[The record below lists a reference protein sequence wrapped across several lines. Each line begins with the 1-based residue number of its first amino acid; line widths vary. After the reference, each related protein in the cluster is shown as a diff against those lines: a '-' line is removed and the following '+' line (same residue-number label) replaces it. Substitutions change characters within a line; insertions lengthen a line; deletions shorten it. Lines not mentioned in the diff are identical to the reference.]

1 MRAVCV
7 TALDPFRPLEH
18 RTVQAIGRRRRIR
31 ALAPK
36 TDKPFIALLNGRAVL
51 RKAWG
56 RKLRDGD
63 TLAFVILPQGGG
75 GGSNPMRM
83 ILMLA
88 VAFFAPYAASFMFQG
103 AVLGGTMGSFGL
115 SMATA
120 AVGLAGSM
128 LVNALIPPP
137 KPPSAQIAS
146 DIAAASPT
154 YSIGAQGNS
163 ARIGQPIPEVF
174 GRHIIYPDFAAMP
187 YTEYSGNDQ
196 YLYQLFVIG
205 RGYYDIE
212 QIRIEDTL
220 LSSFDEVETQI
231 VGPGGTVT
239 LFPTRVITSV
249 EVSGQNMEYNVALGP
264 FVANPA
270 DTAANRLGFD
280 VVLPRGLYYAN
291 DGGGLDAR
299 SIGLRLEYQAIDA
312 DGAAVGTWTVAENIT
327 ITAATTTPIRRSY
340 RYTVPTGRY
349 QCRVTRTTTKA
360 TDTRTGNDIAWAGL
374 RAYIPGAQTYG
385 DVTLLAMRIRATDN
399 ISAQASR
406 KINCIVTRKLPIWM
420 GEEGQ
425 WSENLA
431 PNAAFFDYSGSFPAG
446 WWSYNN
452 GAIDVSHGSIG
463 LVGVNGT
470 AAHRVT
476 ANAST
481 TMELG
486 IYTRTTIANG
496 GIESWQVGAVHVISF
511 YARASSAGAVG
522 QRMYGLYS
530 NMGFDGATVLQ
541 NPPLLLGA
549 WQRYSFSGVPRDN
562 GFTQFGELFISWLT
576 MGTLPSGAA
585 FDICAVQVEKGAV
598 AKPWGAWSG
607 VTATRNPAWAAAYI
621 ARQRLPDSRI
631 NLAAL
636 KTLADTCAARG
647 DRFDGVFDSQGTAWE
662 AITNVGRV
670 ARAAPFMQGGRLQVY
685 RDAAEPLP
693 VAMFSPRNML
703 RNSFRLTYKM
713 ASEDMADSIDVE
725 YFDGGTWSWKTVRA
739 TLPLGTADKPV
750 KVKLYGVTSR
760 AHAWREGMYMAAC
773 NRYRRRFC
781 TWQTEMDGFIP
792 SLGDCVAVTH
802 DMPKW
807 GQFAEAVAWDQ
818 DSQLLTVSEPLDWS
832 AGGTHYLAFRDRA
845 GRPVGPFQVTQGP
858 DDRSLYLLTW
868 DALNDPAP
876 DVGYDRERSHVA
888 FGPADSQYIRARV
901 LSVKPRGMSTA
912 EIEAVIESDFV
923 HEADTGAAPG
933 GNAWQLPTR
942 NTYPVVTGLTAR
954 SFPGRVAQMVISWN
968 AVAGADYYIVE
979 QSNDG
984 INWTRAGEVTTNS
997 YTATALYGP
1006 ATLIRVAAVGLTR
1019 GPWDEVAYAF
1029 GSDYMWIND
1038 ASLMWSNDAN
1048 LMWSS

>member
-18 RTVQAIGRRRRIR
+18 RTVQEIGRRRRIR

-51 RKAWG
+51 RLEWG

-63 TLAFVILPQGGG
+63 TLAFMVLPQGGG
-75 GGSNPMRM
+75 GSNPLRVVLM
-83 ILMLA
+83 IA
-88 VAFFAPYAASFMFQG
+88 VSFFAPMAASALWGMS
-103 AVLGGTMGSFGL
+103 ASAAAAAGGMTAFGF
-115 SMATA
+115 SATTA
-120 AVGLAGSM
+120 AIGIAGSM

-137 KPPSAQIAS
+137 KPPSAQVAS

-174 GRHIIYPDFAAMP
+174 GRHLVYPDFAAMP

-205 RGYYDIE
+205 RGHYDIE
-212 QIRIEDTL
+212 QIRIEHRL
-220 LSSFDEVETQI
+220 LSNFDEVETQI

-239 LFPTRVITSV
+239 LFPTRVITST
-249 EVSGQNMEYNVALGP
+249 EVSGQEMEYDVALGP
-264 FVANPA
+264 FVASPA
-270 DTAANRLGFD
+270 DVDANTLGFD

-291 DGGGLDAR
+291 DNGGLDSR
-299 SIGLRLEYQAIDA
+299 SIGFRLEYQQIDA
-312 DGAAVGTWTVAENIT
+312 DGAAVGAWTVAENIT
-327 ITAATTTPIRRSY
+327 ISAATTTPIRRSY
-340 RYTVPTGRY
+340 RYDVPTGRY
-349 QCRVTRTTTKA
+349 QCRVTRTTTKS

-374 RAYIPGAQTYG
+374 RAYIPGAQSYG

-399 ISAQASR
+399 ISQQASR
-406 KINCIVTRKLPIWM
+406 KVNVIVTRKLPTWD
-420 GEEGQ
+420 GST
-425 WSENLA
+425 WSA
-431 PNAAFFDYSGSFPAG
+431 P
-446 WWSYNN
+446 
-452 GAIDVSHGSIG
+452 VSTH
-463 LVGVNGT
+463 
-470 AAHRVT
+470 
-476 ANAST
+476 
-481 TMELG
+481 
-486 IYTRTTIANG
+486 
-496 GIESWQVGAVHVISF
+496 
-511 YARASSAGAVG
+511 
-522 QRMYGLYS
+522 
-530 NMGFDGATVLQ
+530 
-541 NPPLLLGA
+541 
-549 WQRYSFSGVPRDN
+549 
-562 GFTQFGELFISWLT
+562 
-576 MGTLPSGAA
+576 
-585 FDICAVQVEKGAV
+585 
-598 AKPWGAWSG
+598 
-607 VTATRNPAWAAAYI
+607 NPAWAAAYI

-631 NLAAL
+631 NLVAL
-636 KTLADTCAARG
+636 KALADTCAARG
-647 DRFDGVFDSQGTAWE
+647 DRFDGVFDSQSTAWE

-685 RDAAEPLP
+685 RDAPEPLP

-703 RNSFRLTYKM
+703 RNSFRLNYKM
-713 ASEDMADSIDVE
+713 AGEDMADSIDVE
-725 YFDGGTWSWKTVRA
+725 YFDSGTWSWKTVRA

-792 SLGDCVAVTH
+792 SFGDCVAITH
-802 DMPKW
+802 DLPKW
-807 GQFAEAVAWDQ
+807 GQFAEAVSWVQ
-818 DSQLLTVSEPLDWS
+818 DSQLLGVSEPLDWS

-888 FGPADSQYIRARV
+888 FGPVDSQYIRARV
-901 LSVKPRGMSTA
+901 LSVRPRGMSTA

-923 HEADTGAAPG
+923 HEADTGATPDG
-933 GNAWQLPTR
+933 QAWQLPTR

-954 SFPGRVAQMVISWN
+954 SFPGRVDQMVISWN

-1019 GPWDEVAYAF
+1019 GPWDEVAYAL

-1038 ASLMWSNDAN
+1038 ASLMWSSDAN

>member
-7 TALDPFRPLEH
+7 TTLDPFRPLEH

-51 RKAWG
+51 RREWG

-63 TLAFVILPQGGG
+63 TLAFVVLPQGGG
-75 GGSNPMRM
+75 GGSNPLRVVLM
-83 ILMLA
+83 IA
-88 VAFFAPYAASFMFQG
+88 VAIAAPYVASAMFQG

-137 KPPSAQIAS
+137 KPPSAQVAS

-174 GRHIIYPDFAAMP
+174 GRHLVYPDFAAMP

-205 RGYYDIE
+205 RGHYDIE

-220 LSSFDEVETQI
+220 LSNFDEVETQI
-231 VGPGGTVT
+231 VGPGSTVT
-239 LFPTRVITSV
+239 LFPTRVITST
-249 EVSGQNMEYNVALGP
+249 EVSGQEMEYNVAVGP

-291 DGGGLDAR
+291 DKGGLDSR
-299 SIGLRLEYQAIDA
+299 SIGFRLEYQAIDA
-312 DGAAVGTWTVAENIT
+312 NGAAVGAWTVAQNIT

-340 RYTVPTGRY
+340 RYAVPTGRY

-360 TDTRTGNDIAWAGL
+360 TDTRTGNDLAWAGL
-374 RAYIPGAQTYG
+374 RAYIPGAQSYG
-385 DVTLLAMRIRATDN
+385 DVTLLAMRVRATDN
-399 ISAQASR
+399 ISSQASR
-406 KINCIVTRKLPIWM
+406 KVNLIVTRKLPTW
-420 GEEGQ
+420 
-425 WSENLA
+425 N
-431 PNAAFFDYSGSFPAG
+431 GS
-446 WWSYNN
+446 
-452 GAIDVSHGSIG
+452 
-463 LVGVNGT
+463 
-470 AAHRVT
+470 
-476 ANAST
+476 
-481 TMELG
+481 
-486 IYTRTTIANG
+486 
-496 GIESWQVGAVHVISF
+496 
-511 YARASSAGAVG
+511 
-522 QRMYGLYS
+522 
-530 NMGFDGATVLQ
+530 
-541 NPPLLLGA
+541 
-549 WQRYSFSGVPRDN
+549 
-562 GFTQFGELFISWLT
+562 
-576 MGTLPSGAA
+576 
-585 FDICAVQVEKGAV
+585 
-598 AKPWGAWSG
+598 AWSAP
-607 VTATRNPAWAAAYI
+607 VSTRNPAWAAAYI

-636 KTLADTCAARG
+636 KALADTCAARG

-685 RDAAEPLP
+685 RDAPEPLP

-703 RNSFRLTYKM
+703 RNSFRLNYKM

-725 YFDGGTWSWKTVRA
+725 YFDSGTWSWKTVRA
-739 TLPLGTADKPV
+739 TLPLGTADKPI

-792 SLGDCVAVTH
+792 SLGDCVAITH
-802 DMPKW
+802 DLPKW
-807 GQFAEAVAWDQ
+807 GQFAEAASWDQ

-888 FGPADSQYIRARV
+888 FGPVDSQYIRARV
-901 LSVKPRGMSTA
+901 LSVRPRGMSTA

-923 HEADTGAAPG
+923 HEADTGATPDG
-933 GNAWQLPTR
+933 QAWQLPTR
-942 NTYPVVTGLTAR
+942 NTYPAVTGLTAR
-954 SFPGRVAQMVISWN
+954 SFPGRVDQMVISWN

-979 QSNDG
+979 QSADG
-984 INWTRAGEVTTNS
+984 ISWTRAGEVTTNS

>member
-36 TDKPFIALLNGRAVL
+36 TDKPFVALLNGRAVL
-51 RKAWG
+51 RREWG

-63 TLAFVILPQGGG
+63 TLAFVVLPQGGG
-75 GGSNPMRM
+75 GGSNPLRVVLM
-83 ILMLA
+83 IA
-88 VAFFAPYAASFMFQG
+88 VAIAAPYVAMAMFQG

-137 KPPSAQIAS
+137 KPPSAQVAS

-174 GRHIIYPDFAAMP
+174 GRHLVYPDFAAMP

-205 RGYYDIE
+205 RGHYDIE

-220 LSSFDEVETQI
+220 LSNFDEVETQI
-231 VGPGGTVT
+231 VGAGGTVT
-239 LFPTRVITSV
+239 LFPTRVITST
-249 EVSGQNMEYNVALGP
+249 EVSGQEMEYNVALGP

-291 DGGGLDAR
+291 DVGGLDAR

-312 DGAAVGTWTVAENIT
+312 DGAAVGAWTVAEDIT

-360 TDTRTGNDIAWAGL
+360 TDTRTGNDLAWAGL
-374 RAYIPGAQTYG
+374 RAYIPGAQSYG

-406 KINCIVTRKLPIWM
+406 KVNVIVTRKLPTW
-420 GEEGQ
+420 
-425 WSENLA
+425 
-431 PNAAFFDYSGSFPAG
+431 
-446 WWSYNN
+446 N
-452 GAIDVSHGSIG
+452 G
-463 LVGVNGT
+463 L
-470 AAHRVT
+470 
-476 ANAST
+476 
-481 TMELG
+481 
-486 IYTRTTIANG
+486 
-496 GIESWQVGAVHVISF
+496 
-511 YARASSAGAVG
+511 
-522 QRMYGLYS
+522 
-530 NMGFDGATVLQ
+530 
-541 NPPLLLGA
+541 
-549 WQRYSFSGVPRDN
+549 
-562 GFTQFGELFISWLT
+562 
-576 MGTLPSGAA
+576 
-585 FDICAVQVEKGAV
+585 
-598 AKPWGAWSG
+598 AWSAP
-607 VTATRNPAWAAAYI
+607 VSTRNPAWAAAYI
-621 ARQRLPDSRI
+621 ARQRLSDSRI

-662 AITNVGRV
+662 AITNVVRV

-685 RDAAEPLP
+685 RDAPEPLP

-703 RNSFRLTYKM
+703 RNSFRLNYKM

-725 YFDGGTWSWKTVRA
+725 YFDSGTWSWKTVRA
-739 TLPLGTADKPV
+739 TLPLGTADKPI

-792 SLGDCVAVTH
+792 SLGDCVAITH
-802 DMPKW
+802 DLPKW
-807 GQFAEAVAWDQ
+807 GQFAEAVSWDQ
-818 DSQLLTVSEPLDWS
+818 DSQLLGVSEPLDWS
-832 AGGTHYLAFRDRA
+832 AGGTHYLAFRDRG
-845 GRPVGPFQVTQGP
+845 GRPVGPFQATQGP

-868 DALNDPAP
+868 AALDDSAP

-888 FGPADSQYIRARV
+888 FGPVDSQYIRARV
-901 LSVKPRGMSTA
+901 LSVRPRGMSTA
-912 EIEAVIESDFV
+912 EIEAVVESDFV
-923 HEADTGAAPG
+923 HEADTGATPG
-933 GNAWQLPTR
+933 GSAWKLPTR
-942 NTYPVVTGLTAR
+942 NTYPIVTGLTAR
-954 SFPGRVAQMVISWN
+954 SFPGRVDQMVISWN

-979 QSNDG
+979 QSADG
-984 INWTRAGEVTTNS
+984 NSWTRAGEVTTNS
-997 YTATALYGP
+997 YSAVALYGP

-1038 ASLMWSNDAN
+1038 ASLMWSNNTN

>member
-51 RKAWG
+51 RREWG

-63 TLAFVILPQGGG
+63 TLAFVVLPQGGG
-75 GGSNPMRM
+75 GSNPLRVVLM
-83 ILMLA
+83 IA
-88 VAFFAPYAASFMFQG
+88 VAIAAPYVASAMFQG

-137 KPPSAQIAS
+137 KPPSAQVAS

-174 GRHIIYPDFAAMP
+174 GRHLVYPDFAAMP

-205 RGYYDIE
+205 RGHYDIE

-220 LSSFDEVETQI
+220 LSSFDEVETQVI
-231 VGPGGTVT
+231 GPGGTVT
-239 LFPTRVITSV
+239 LFPTRVITST
-249 EVSGQNMEYNVALGP
+249 EVSGQEMEYDVAVGP

-270 DTAANRLGFD
+270 DTAANLLGFD

-291 DGGGLDAR
+291 DNGGLDSR
-299 SIGLRLEYQAIDA
+299 SIGFRLEYQAIDA
-312 DGAAVGTWTVAENIT
+312 DGVAVGSWTIAENIT

-340 RYTVPTGRY
+340 RYAVPTGRY

-360 TDTRTGNDIAWAGL
+360 TDTRTGNDLAWAGL
-374 RAYIPGAQTYG
+374 RAYIPGAQSYG

-406 KINCIVTRKLPIWM
+406 KVNVIVTRKLPTW
-420 GEEGQ
+420 
-425 WSENLA
+425 N
-431 PNAAFFDYSGSFPAG
+431 GS
-446 WWSYNN
+446 
-452 GAIDVSHGSIG
+452 
-463 LVGVNGT
+463 
-470 AAHRVT
+470 
-476 ANAST
+476 
-481 TMELG
+481 
-486 IYTRTTIANG
+486 
-496 GIESWQVGAVHVISF
+496 
-511 YARASSAGAVG
+511 
-522 QRMYGLYS
+522 
-530 NMGFDGATVLQ
+530 
-541 NPPLLLGA
+541 
-549 WQRYSFSGVPRDN
+549 
-562 GFTQFGELFISWLT
+562 
-576 MGTLPSGAA
+576 
-585 FDICAVQVEKGAV
+585 
-598 AKPWGAWSG
+598 AWSAP
-607 VTATRNPAWAAAYI
+607 VSTRNPAWAAAYI

-685 RDAAEPLP
+685 RDAPEPLP

-703 RNSFRLTYKM
+703 RNSFRLNYKM

-725 YFDGGTWSWKTVRA
+725 YFDSGTWSWKTVRA

-773 NRYRRRFC
+773 NRYRRRFVSF
-781 TWQTEMDGFIP
+781 QTEMDGFIP
-792 SLGDCVAVTH
+792 SLGDCVAITH
-802 DMPKW
+802 DLPKW
-807 GQFAEAVAWDQ
+807 GQFAEAVSWDQ
-818 DSQLLTVSEPLDWS
+818 DSQLLGVSEPLDWS

-888 FGPADSQYIRARV
+888 FGPVDSQYIRARV
-901 LSVKPRGMSTA
+901 LSVRPRGMSTA

-923 HEADTGAAPG
+923 HEADTGATPDG
-933 GNAWQLPTR
+933 QAWQLPTR

-954 SFPGRVAQMVISWN
+954 SFPGRVDQMVIGWN

-979 QSNDG
+979 QSADG
-984 INWTRAGEVTTNS
+984 NSWTRAGEVTTNS
-997 YTATALYGP
+997 YSATALYGP
-1006 ATLIRVAAVGLTR
+1006 ATMIRVAAVGLTR
-1019 GPWDEVAYAF
+1019 GPWDEVAYAL

-1048 LMWSS
+1048 LMWSI

>member
-51 RKAWG
+51 RREWG

-63 TLAFVILPQGGG
+63 TLAFVVLPQGGG
-75 GGSNPMRM
+75 GGSNPLRVVLM
-83 ILMLA
+83 IA
-88 VAFFAPYAASFMFQG
+88 VAIAAPYVASAMFQG

-137 KPPSAQIAS
+137 RPPSAQVAS

-174 GRHIIYPDFAAMP
+174 GRHLVYPDFAAMP

-220 LSSFDEVETQI
+220 LSNFDEAETQI

-239 LFPTRVITSV
+239 LFPTRVITST
-249 EVSGQNMEYNVALGP
+249 EVSGQEMEYNVALGP

-312 DGAAVGTWTVAENIT
+312 DGAAVGAWTVAENIT

-349 QCRVTRTTTKA
+349 QGRVTRTTTKA
-360 TDTRTGNDIAWAGL
+360 TDTRTGDDLAWAGL
-374 RAYIPGAQTYG
+374 RAYIPGAQSYG

-399 ISAQASR
+399 ISTQASR
-406 KINCIVTRKLPIWM
+406 KVNVIITRKLPTW
-420 GEEGQ
+420 
-425 WSENLA
+425 
-431 PNAAFFDYSGSFPAG
+431 DGS
-446 WWSYNN
+446 
-452 GAIDVSHGSIG
+452 
-463 LVGVNGT
+463 
-470 AAHRVT
+470 
-476 ANAST
+476 
-481 TMELG
+481 
-486 IYTRTTIANG
+486 
-496 GIESWQVGAVHVISF
+496 
-511 YARASSAGAVG
+511 
-522 QRMYGLYS
+522 
-530 NMGFDGATVLQ
+530 
-541 NPPLLLGA
+541 
-549 WQRYSFSGVPRDN
+549 
-562 GFTQFGELFISWLT
+562 
-576 MGTLPSGAA
+576 
-585 FDICAVQVEKGAV
+585 
-598 AKPWGAWSG
+598 AWSAP
-607 VTATRNPAWAAAYI
+607 VSTRSPAWAAAYI

-685 RDAAEPLP
+685 RDAPEPLP

-703 RNSFRLTYKM
+703 RNSFRLNYKM

-725 YFDGGTWSWKTVRA
+725 YFDSGTWSWKTVRA
-739 TLPLGTADKPV
+739 TLPLGTADKPI

-792 SLGDCVAVTH
+792 SLGDCVAITH
-802 DMPKW
+802 DLPKW
-807 GQFAEAVAWDQ
+807 GQFAEAVSWDQ
-818 DSQLLTVSEPLDWS
+818 DSQLLGVSEPLDWS
-832 AGGTHYLAFRDRA
+832 AGGAHYLSFRDRA
-845 GRPVGPFQVTQGP
+845 GRPVGPFQAAQGP

-888 FGPADSQYIRARV
+888 FGPVDSQYIRARV

-923 HEADTGAAPG
+923 HEADTGATPG
-933 GNAWQLPTR
+933 GSAWQLPTR

-954 SFPGRVAQMVISWN
+954 SFPGRVDQMVISWN

-979 QSNDG
+979 QSADG
-984 INWTRAGEVTTNS
+984 ISWTRAGEVTTNS

-1006 ATLIRVAAVGLTR
+1006 ATMILVAAVGLTR
-1019 GPWDEVAYAF
+1019 GPWDEVAYAL

-1038 ASLMWSNDAN
+1038 ASLMWSNDTN

>member
-51 RKAWG
+51 RRAWN

-63 TLAFVILPQGGG
+63 TLAFVVLPQGGG

-83 ILMLA
+83 ILMIA
-88 VAFFAPYAASFMFQG
+88 VAFFAPYAAGAMFQG

-120 AVGLAGSM
+120 AIGLAGSM

-137 KPPSAQIAS
+137 KPPSASITS
-146 DIAAASPT
+146 DIASASPT

-174 GRHIIYPDFAAMP
+174 GRHLVYPDFAAMP
-187 YTEYSGNDQ
+187 YTEYGGNDQ

-205 RGYYDIE
+205 RGHYDIE

-220 LSSFDEVETQI
+220 LSNFDEVETQI

-249 EVSGQNMEYNVALGP
+249 EVSGQDMEYNVALGP

-270 DTAANRLGFD
+270 DVDANTLGFD

-291 DGGGLDAR
+291 DKGGLDSR
-299 SIGLRLEYQAIDA
+299 SIGFRLEYQQIDA
-312 DGAAVGTWTVAENIT
+312 DGAAIGAWAVAENIT
-327 ITAATTTPIRRSY
+327 ISAATTTPIRRSY
-340 RYTVPTGRY
+340 RYAVPTGRY
-349 QCRVTRTTTKA
+349 QCRVTRTTTKS

-374 RAYIPGAQTYG
+374 RAYIPGAQSYG

-406 KINCIVTRKLPIWM
+406 KVNCIVTRKLPIW
-420 GEEGQ
+420 
-425 WSENLA
+425 
-431 PNAAFFDYSGSFPAG
+431 SGS
-446 WWSYNN
+446 
-452 GAIDVSHGSIG
+452 
-463 LVGVNGT
+463 
-470 AAHRVT
+470 
-476 ANAST
+476 
-481 TMELG
+481 
-486 IYTRTTIANG
+486 
-496 GIESWQVGAVHVISF
+496 
-511 YARASSAGAVG
+511 
-522 QRMYGLYS
+522 
-530 NMGFDGATVLQ
+530 
-541 NPPLLLGA
+541 
-549 WQRYSFSGVPRDN
+549 
-562 GFTQFGELFISWLT
+562 
-576 MGTLPSGAA
+576 
-585 FDICAVQVEKGAV
+585 
-598 AKPWGAWSG
+598 AWSG
-607 VTATRNPAWAAAYI
+607 VTATRNPAWALAYI

-647 DRFDGVFDSQGTAWE
+647 DHFDGVFDSQSTAWE
-662 AITNVGRV
+662 SLTNVGRV
-670 ARAAPFMQGGRLQVY
+670 ARAAPFLQGGRLQVY

-703 RNSFRLTYKM
+703 RNTFKLTYKM
-713 ASEDMADSIDVE
+713 PSEDMADSVDVE
-725 YFDGGTWSWKTVRA
+725 YFDAGNWGWKSVRS
-739 TLPLGTADKPV
+739 TLPLGTSDKPV

-781 TWQTEMDGFIP
+781 SFQTEMDGFIP
-792 SLGDCVAVTH
+792 SLGDCIAITH

-807 GQFAEAVAWDQ
+807 GQFAETVAWDA
-818 DSQLLTVSEPLDWS
+818 DTQLLTVSEPLDWS
-832 AGGTHYLAFRDRA
+832 AGGTHYLAFRRRDGTPA
-845 GRPVGPFQVTQGP
+845 GPFEVGQTADPRVVE
-858 DDRSLYLLTW
+858 LLTW
-868 DALNDPAP
+868 DMLTDPTP
-876 DVGYDRERSHVA
+876 DTGQSRERSHVA
-888 FGPADSQYIRARV
+888 FGPTDSQYIRARV
-901 LSVKPRGMSTA
+901 LSVRPRGMSTA

-923 HEADTGAAPG
+923 HDADTGAVPDG
-933 GNAWQLPTR
+933 QAWQLPTR
-942 NTYPVVTGLTAR
+942 NTYPIVTGLTAR
-954 SFPGRVAQMVISWN
+954 SYPGAVDKMVISWD

-979 QSNDG
+979 QSADG
-984 INWTRAGEVTTNS
+984 ITWTRAGEVTTNS
-997 YTATALYGP
+997 YTAQALYGA

-1019 GPWDEVAYAF
+1019 GTWENVAFAF
-1029 GSDYMWIND
+1029 GSDYMWVND
-1038 ASLMWSNDAN
+1038 AQLMWSSDAN

>member
-7 TALDPFRPLEH
+7 TSLDPFRPLEH
-18 RTVQAIGRRRRIR
+18 RTVQPIGRRRRIR

-51 RKAWG
+51 RKAWN

-63 TLAFVILPQGGG
+63 TLAFVVLPQGGG
-75 GGSNPMRM
+75 GGSNPLRI
-83 ILMLA
+83 ILMIA
-88 VAFFAPYAASFMFQG
+88 VAFFAPMVAPYFASPFVGALGEGGALLFAQG
-103 AVLGGTMGSFGL
+103 AIGL
-115 SMATA
+115 
-120 AVGLAGSM
+120 VGAG

-137 KPPSAQIAS
+137 KPPSAQVAS

-174 GRHIIYPDFAAMP
+174 GRHIVYPDFAAMP

-205 RGYYDIE
+205 RGHYDIE

-220 LSSFDEVETQI
+220 LSSFDEVETQVI
-231 VGPGGTVT
+231 GPGGTVT
-239 LFPTRVITSV
+239 LFPTRVITST
-249 EVSGQNMEYNVALGP
+249 EVSGQEMEYDVAVGP

-270 DTAANRLGFD
+270 DTAANLLGFD

-291 DGGGLDAR
+291 DNGGLDSR

-312 DGAAVGTWTVAENIT
+312 DGAAVGSWTIAENIT

-340 RYTVPTGRY
+340 RYAVPTGRY

-360 TDTRTGNDIAWAGL
+360 TDTRTGNDLAWAGL
-374 RAYIPGAQTYG
+374 RAYIPGAQSYG

-406 KINCIVTRKLPIWM
+406 KVNVIVTRKLPTW
-420 GEEGQ
+420 
-425 WSENLA
+425 
-431 PNAAFFDYSGSFPAG
+431 DGS
-446 WWSYNN
+446 
-452 GAIDVSHGSIG
+452 
-463 LVGVNGT
+463 
-470 AAHRVT
+470 
-476 ANAST
+476 
-481 TMELG
+481 
-486 IYTRTTIANG
+486 
-496 GIESWQVGAVHVISF
+496 
-511 YARASSAGAVG
+511 
-522 QRMYGLYS
+522 
-530 NMGFDGATVLQ
+530 
-541 NPPLLLGA
+541 
-549 WQRYSFSGVPRDN
+549 
-562 GFTQFGELFISWLT
+562 
-576 MGTLPSGAA
+576 
-585 FDICAVQVEKGAV
+585 
-598 AKPWGAWSG
+598 AWSAP
-607 VTATRNPAWAAAYI
+607 VSTRSPAWAAAYI

-636 KTLADTCAARG
+636 KALADTCAARG

-685 RDAAEPLP
+685 RDAPEPLP

-703 RNSFRLTYKM
+703 RNSFRLNYKM

-725 YFDGGTWSWKTVRA
+725 YFDSGTWSWKTVRA
-739 TLPLGTADKPV
+739 TLPLGTANRPV

-792 SLGDCVAVTH
+792 SLGDCVAITH
-802 DMPKW
+802 DLPKW
-807 GQFAEAVAWDQ
+807 GQFAEAASWDQ
-818 DSQLLTVSEPLDWS
+818 DSQLLGVSEPLDWS

-888 FGPADSQYIRARV
+888 FGPVDSQYIRARV

-923 HEADTGAAPG
+923 HEADTGATPG
-933 GNAWQLPTR
+933 GSAWQLPTR

-979 QSNDG
+979 QSADG
-984 INWTRAGEVTTNS
+984 ISWTRVGEVTTNS

-1006 ATLIRVAAVGLTR
+1006 ATMIRVAAVGLTR
-1019 GPWDEVAYAF
+1019 GPWDEVAYAL

-1038 ASLMWSNDAN
+1038 ASLMWSDDAN

>member
-18 RTVQAIGRRRRIR
+18 RTIAQIGRRRRIR

-51 RKAWG
+51 RREWG

-63 TLAFVILPQGGG
+63 TLAFMVLPQGGG
-75 GGSNPMRM
+75 GGSNPLRA
-83 ILMLA
+83 ILMIA
-88 VAFFAPYAASFMFQG
+88 VAFFAPYVAGYMFQG

-137 KPPSAQIAS
+137 KPPSAQVAS

-205 RGYYDIE
+205 RGHYDIE

-220 LSSFDEVETQI
+220 LSNFDEVETQI

-249 EVSGQNMEYNVALGP
+249 EVSGQDMEYNVAVGP
-264 FVANPA
+264 FVASPA
-270 DTAANRLGFD
+270 ETAANLLGFD
-280 VVLPRGLYYAN
+280 IVLPRGLYYAN
-291 DGGGLDAR
+291 DGGGLDSR

-312 DGAAVGTWTVAENIT
+312 DGAAVGAWTVAENIT

-340 RYTVPTGRY
+340 RYSVPAGRY
-349 QCRVTRTTTKA
+349 QCRVTRTTTKS

-374 RAYIPGAQTYG
+374 RAYIPGAQSYG

-406 KINCIVTRKLPIWM
+406 KVNVIVTRKLPIW
-420 GEEGQ
+420 
-425 WSENLA
+425 N
-431 PNAAFFDYSGSFPAG
+431 GS
-446 WWSYNN
+446 
-452 GAIDVSHGSIG
+452 
-463 LVGVNGT
+463 
-470 AAHRVT
+470 
-476 ANAST
+476 
-481 TMELG
+481 
-486 IYTRTTIANG
+486 
-496 GIESWQVGAVHVISF
+496 
-511 YARASSAGAVG
+511 
-522 QRMYGLYS
+522 
-530 NMGFDGATVLQ
+530 
-541 NPPLLLGA
+541 
-549 WQRYSFSGVPRDN
+549 
-562 GFTQFGELFISWLT
+562 
-576 MGTLPSGAA
+576 
-585 FDICAVQVEKGAV
+585 
-598 AKPWGAWSG
+598 AWS
-607 VTATRNPAWAAAYI
+607 APASTRNPAWAAAYI

-631 NLAAL
+631 NLSAL
-636 KTLADTCAARG
+636 KALADTCAARG
-647 DRFDGVFDSQGTAWE
+647 DRFDGVFDSQSTAWE
-662 AITNVGRV
+662 ALTNVGRV

-685 RDAAEPLP
+685 RDASEPLP

-703 RNSFRLTYKM
+703 RNSFRLNYKM

-725 YFDGGTWSWKTVRA
+725 YFDSGTWSWKTVRA
-739 TLPLGTADKPV
+739 TLPLGTADKPI

-781 TWQTEMDGFIP
+781 AWQTEMDGFIP
-792 SLGDCVAVTH
+792 SLGDCVAITH
-802 DMPKW
+802 DLPKW
-807 GQFAEAVAWDQ
+807 GQFAEALSWDQ
-818 DSQLLTVSEPLDWS
+818 DSQLLGVSEPLDWS

-888 FGPADSQYIRARV
+888 FGPADAQYIRARV

-933 GNAWQLPTR
+933 GSAWQLPTR

-954 SFPGRVAQMVISWN
+954 SFPGRVDQMVISWN

-1029 GSDYMWIND
+1029 GSDYMWINY

>member
-51 RKAWG
+51 RREWG

-63 TLAFVILPQGGG
+63 TLAFVVLPQGGG
-75 GGSNPMRM
+75 GGSNPLRVVLM
-83 ILMLA
+83 IA
-88 VAFFAPYAASFMFQG
+88 VAIAAPYVASAMFQG

-137 KPPSAQIAS
+137 KPPSAQVAS

-174 GRHIIYPDFAAMP
+174 GRHLVYPDFAAMP

-205 RGYYDIE
+205 RGHYDIE
-212 QIRIEDTL
+212 QIRIEDTPL
-220 LSSFDEVETQI
+220 ANFDEVQTEV
-231 VGPGGTVT
+231 VGPGGAVT
-239 LFPTRVITSV
+239 LFPTRVITAS
-249 EVSGQNMEYNVALGP
+249 EVSGQDMEYDVALGP

-270 DTAANRLGFD
+270 DVDANTLGFD

-291 DGGGLDAR
+291 DKGGLDSR
-299 SIGLRLEYQAIDA
+299 SIGFRLEYQAIDA
-312 DGAAVGTWTVAENIT
+312 DGAAVGSWTVAENIT

-374 RAYIPGAQTYG
+374 RAYIPGAQSYG

-399 ISAQASR
+399 ISQQASR
-406 KINCIVTRKLPIWM
+406 KVNVIVTRKLPMW
-420 GEEGQ
+420 
-425 WSENLA
+425 
-431 PNAAFFDYSGSFPAG
+431 SGS
-446 WWSYNN
+446 
-452 GAIDVSHGSIG
+452 
-463 LVGVNGT
+463 
-470 AAHRVT
+470 
-476 ANAST
+476 
-481 TMELG
+481 
-486 IYTRTTIANG
+486 
-496 GIESWQVGAVHVISF
+496 
-511 YARASSAGAVG
+511 
-522 QRMYGLYS
+522 
-530 NMGFDGATVLQ
+530 
-541 NPPLLLGA
+541 
-549 WQRYSFSGVPRDN
+549 
-562 GFTQFGELFISWLT
+562 
-576 MGTLPSGAA
+576 
-585 FDICAVQVEKGAV
+585 
-598 AKPWGAWSG
+598 AWS
-607 VTATRNPAWAAAYI
+607 APASTRNPAWAAAYI

-631 NLAAL
+631 NLSAL

-647 DRFDGVFDSQGTAWE
+647 DRFDGVFDSQSTAWE
-662 AITNVGRV
+662 ALTNVGRV

-685 RDAAEPLP
+685 RDAPEPLP

-703 RNSFRLTYKM
+703 RNSFRLNYKM

-725 YFDGGTWSWKTVRA
+725 YFDSGTWSWKTVRA
-739 TLPLGTADKPV
+739 TLPLGTADKPI

-792 SLGDCVAVTH
+792 SLGDCVAITH
-802 DMPKW
+802 DLPKW
-807 GQFAEAVAWDQ
+807 GQFAEAVSWDQ
-818 DSQLLTVSEPLDWS
+818 DSQLMGVSEPLDWS

-888 FGPADSQYIRARV
+888 FGPVDSQYIRARV
-901 LSVKPRGMSTA
+901 LSVRPRGMSTA

-923 HEADTGAAPG
+923 HEADTGATPDG
-933 GNAWQLPTR
+933 QAWQLPTR

-954 SFPGRVAQMVISWN
+954 SFPGRVDQMVISWN

-1019 GPWDEVAYAF
+1019 GPWDEVAYAL

-1038 ASLMWSNDAN
+1038 ASLMWSDDTN